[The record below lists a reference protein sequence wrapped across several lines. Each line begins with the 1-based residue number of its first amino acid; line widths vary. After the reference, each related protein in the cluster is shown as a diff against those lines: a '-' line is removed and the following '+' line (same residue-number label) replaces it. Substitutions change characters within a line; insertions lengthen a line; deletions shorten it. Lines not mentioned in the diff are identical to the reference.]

1 MSSRHLELLPR
12 RAVRACVAVLE
23 FATAV
28 ADPYR
33 AVDTR
38 LHVILPRGRAH
49 GARTA
54 PIQKALSPMSS
65 ALDER
70 ALRAAGI
77 RDFELTGRCTKRV
90 HNARQQ
96 KEKRACIEAQGQA
109 QPLTCC
115 WPPHFLH
122 HVTLLLTPPCPIR
135 VRPNLQL
142 MQFADHSTST
152 SRPLVCFY
160 TLANGDV
167 RAILRGET
175 RRAPPSH
182 SSMHACRLDSV
193 QSMASKGTSHYLNV
207 CASCVPSG
215 PTAAVTGA
223 PTVAAEPLR
232 KTRRSSITNALIRSG
247 CHGRQRTVFRAQECV
262 LL

>member
-1 MSSRHLELLPR
+1 MRLFQEADARQLTVASPPVNAQATEGYPEVLPER
-12 RAVRACVAVLE
+12 RLS
-23 FATAV
+23 
-28 ADPYR
+28 
-33 AVDTR
+33 
-38 LHVILPRGRAH
+38 GRI
-49 GARTA
+49 ARSAA
-54 PIQKALSPMSS
+54 PILKALSPMSS
-65 ALDER
+65 ALDPE
-70 ALRAAGI
+70 RAAGI

-193 QSMASKGTSHYLNV
+193 QSMASKGTSHYLNA

-262 LL
+262 LP